1 MSIPLI
7 DYDRL
12 YQLISLAL
20 LEDLD
25 DTGDTTTI
33 AVVPENISISAI
45 LRCKEDCVCAGL
57 PIVERVFKAID
68 EEIEF
73 EALVREGD
81 DCAAMTA
88 LAKISGDAQ
97 SLLTAER
104 TALNFFQRLSG
115 IATVSKKYA
124 ELVAGTKTVI
134 LDTRKTTPGWR
145 NLEKYA
151 VAVGGASNHR
161 IGLYD
166 RIMIKDNHRELAG
179 LEGSGGIS
187 RSVKR
192 ARDTFPELEVEV
204 EADTIDEVIEAISA
218 EADYILLDN
227 MSNEQMA
234 QAVEL
239 NNGKAKLEA
248 SGGIT
253 AERIAAIARLGVD
266 FISVGALTH
275 SVKATDISMEIE
287 V

>member
-57 PIVERVFKAID
+57 PIAERVFKAID
-68 EEIEF
+68 EDIEF

-81 DCAAMTA
+81 DCSAMTA